1 MIGVLLKSAAHA
13 YASRGGRYKS
23 LTRWYKDEDGHLIGE
38 LDVPLKVGTVG
49 GSLESNPAVR
59 IAYDIL
65 GVSSARE
72 LAAVMGAVGLAQN
85 FSAIRALS
93 TTGIQAGHMTLHA
106 RSVAMTAGA
115 PAEHFETVVDR
126 LVESGEIKVWK
137 AQEIIAQLGTKPAA
151 LDQAVR
157 KSAEGRGYGKVILLG
172 EHAVVYGSHAI
183 AAPVSL
189 SVRSIIHPSQQKGV
203 TLAVPKWGVETTLHD
218 SKIKHTSFLDSLRMI
233 LNRLAI
239 RDESFVIEVDP
250 AIPRAMGLGGSAA
263 LAVSVIRALNGYFQ
277 LSLSD
282 EDINGIAFEAEKLA
296 HGTPSGIDNTLATF
310 RRFMLYRKGHP
321 PLMKELTIN
330 QEIPIV
336 IGMSGT
342 RVLPQR
348 WSEKLNSLG
357 KRIVFSTSGFSL
369 RSMV

>member
-1 MIGVLLKSAAHA
+1 MLMQAEVDAIRVSPVGI
-13 YASRGGRYKS
+13 
-23 LTRWYKDEDGHLIGE
+23 KDEDGNLIGE

-93 TTGIQAGHMTLHA
+93 TAGIQAGHMTLHA

-189 SVRSIIHPSQQKGV
+189 SVRSIIPHPNKGCD
-203 TLAVPKWGVETTLHD
+203 A
-218 SKIKHTSFLDSLRMI
+218 
-233 LNRLAI
+233 
-239 RDESFVIEVDP
+239 
-250 AIPRAMGLGGSAA
+250 
-263 LAVSVIRALNGYFQ
+263 
-277 LSLSD
+277 
-282 EDINGIAFEAEKLA
+282 
-296 HGTPSGIDNTLATF
+296 
-310 RRFMLYRKGHP
+310 
-321 PLMKELTIN
+321 
-330 QEIPIV
+330 
-336 IGMSGT
+336 
-342 RVLPQR
+342 
-348 WSEKLNSLG
+348 
-357 KRIVFSTSGFSL
+357 
-369 RSMV
+369 RSS

>member
-1 MIGVLLKSAAHA
+1 MGSFSRTTLRADPYRATTHNKGIMNGIDAVAIATGNDWRAIESAAHA

-137 AQEIIAQLGTKPAA
+137 AQEIIAQLGTEA
-151 LDQAVR
+151 
-157 KSAEGRGYGKVILLG
+157 
-172 EHAVVYGSHAI
+172 
-183 AAPVSL
+183 
-189 SVRSIIHPSQQKGV
+189 
-203 TLAVPKWGVETTLHD
+203 
-218 SKIKHTSFLDSLRMI
+218 
-233 LNRLAI
+233 
-239 RDESFVIEVDP
+239 
-250 AIPRAMGLGGSAA
+250 GGS
-263 LAVSVIRALNGYFQ
+263 
-277 LSLSD
+277 
-282 EDINGIAFEAEKLA
+282 
-296 HGTPSGIDNTLATF
+296 
-310 RRFMLYRKGHP
+310 
-321 PLMKELTIN
+321 
-330 QEIPIV
+330 
-336 IGMSGT
+336 
-342 RVLPQR
+342 
-348 WSEKLNSLG
+348 
-357 KRIVFSTSGFSL
+357 
-369 RSMV
+369 